1 MAESRAGDVV
11 FDVDGAVGR
20 IVIDDESTRNALS
33 PAVIGGLGAAI
44 DAATGAGCTAVVVRG
59 AGGTLSSGADLKYLR
74 KVLGDEPALRA
85 YITSIGATLDRL
97 EAAPFVSICVV
108 DGYAVAGGCE
118 IMLACDLSV
127 VSERARIGDRH
138 LEYGLLPGAGGSVRL
153 TRAVAPAIARRLLY
167 TGEIVDGR
175 TAERLGLVS
184 QAVPAD
190 ELEDAVDRLVARL
203 ARHGADALA
212 GMKRLHRNAALA
224 EPARAI
230 AEEREALLAHLGG
243 ATAREGLAAFAERRT
258 PNFAGV
264 NERTTSLN
272 ERTTG
277 VNERTKGH
285 HAQEY

>member
-1 MAESRAGDVV
+1 MAESRDVV
-11 FDVDGAVGR
+11 FDLDGAVGR
-20 IVIDDESTRNALS
+20 IVIDDESSRNALS
-33 PAVIGGLGAAI
+33 PAVVDGLDAAI

-74 KVLGDEPALRA
+74 KVLGDESALRA

-97 EAAPFVSICVV
+97 EAAPFVSVCVV

-153 TRAVAPAIARRLLY
+153 TRAVAPAVARRLLY

-203 ARHGADALA
+203 ARHGADALE
-212 GMKRLHRNAALA
+212 GMKRLHRNAVVA

-230 AEEREALLAHLGG
+230 AEEREALLAHLRG